1 MCANFCVNR
10 VLYGR
15 DRGGGGGNFLIAQ
28 ARVNLLKPANTNT
41 LPFFFLFQPGT
52 SIESFTREQRK
63 EGNLKRSQPYLLGIG
78 SRRLPTQFFVIIDER
93 AIPCGG
99 DVTSAVDVMFKLH
112 FIFNIHYATELKAFY
127 AFLEHY
133 VYEVGLPKDVI
144 PARASELMS
153 SITAISSNK

>member
-1 MCANFCVNR
+1 MSLFA
-10 VLYGR
+10 
-15 DRGGGGGNFLIAQ
+15 FLGA
-28 ARVNLLKPANTNT
+28 VYLLPSNAAKRTSLADAVQY
-41 LPFFFLFQPGT
+41 FLVTRPPGT

-112 FIFNIHYATELKAFY
+112 FVFNIHYATELKAFY

-153 SITAISSNK
+153 SIMAISSNK